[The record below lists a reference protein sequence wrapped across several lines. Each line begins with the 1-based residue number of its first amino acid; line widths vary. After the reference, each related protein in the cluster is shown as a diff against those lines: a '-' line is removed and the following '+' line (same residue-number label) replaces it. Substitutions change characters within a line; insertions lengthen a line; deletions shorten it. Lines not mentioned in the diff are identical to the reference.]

1 MRHLTRCVGA
11 MITVV
16 FAVAIVQPVAASDS
30 ALEHHS
36 GPPEHLSVQGQLGV
50 VNFANSGAPRAQ
62 PAFQRGLLLL
72 HSFEYPAARREFQ
85 QAEELDPSFAMMTSR
100 SMSPRSTAHT
110 RSITSPIVCS
120 SL

>member
-11 MITVV
+11 VITVV
-16 FAVAIVQPVAASDS
+16 FAVAIVQPLAASDS

-50 VNFANSGAPRAQ
+50 VHFANSGAPRAQ

-72 HSFEYPAARREFQ
+72 HSFEYPAARREFEK
-85 QAEELDPSFAMMTSR
+85 AEDLDPSFAM
-100 SMSPRSTAHT
+100 A
-110 RSITSPIVCS
+110 VWGEA
-120 SL
+120 L